1 MIMSFIIAIAALGL
15 TVVFTLGSLLLLAIV
30 ILAPAAFVDLFR
42 RRSKGVEAEPSGAVA
57 ESPKAAPLT
66 LS

>member
-42 RRSKGVEAEPSGAVA
+42 RRSKGAVAEPSGAVA
-57 ESPKAAPLT
+57 DGPKAAPLT
-66 LS
+66 LI

>member
-42 RRSKGVEAEPSGAVA
+42 RRSKGAEVELSGAVA

>member
-1 MIMSFIIAIAALGL
+1 MSFIIAIAALGL

-42 RRSKGVEAEPSGAVA
+42 RSSKGAKAEPSGGVA

>member
-30 ILAPAAFVDLFR
+30 ILAPAAFVDLFAGDR
-42 RRSKGVEAEPSGAVA
+42 RQQKPGLPVLWLRVRKQ
-57 ESPKAAPLT
+57 LH
-66 LS
+66 

>member
-1 MIMSFIIAIAALGL
+1 MIMSFIIGIAALGL

-30 ILAPAAFVDLFR
+30 ILAPAGFVDLFR
-42 RRSKGVEAEPSGAVA
+42 SRSKRAEAEPSGAA
-57 ESPKAAPLT
+57 ADSPKAAPLT